1 LYYEPVKLNRK
12 EVSYPLRRT
21 DGRFSRADCLLG
33 CTARCGGCICP
44 SVRAAA
50 AVGMSAAAVDSEQ
63 GNSNSGSEFADARI
77 AFVCICVVARAPPI
91 CRLASASRRA
101 RKPRATASMR
111 LALQSLGFS
120 VSQRLPASKQSGALT
135 AVRWLRATE
144 RHWNPRRG
152 AECGSF
158 RADVPHSR
166 DERNHELWDAAS
178 DCTRRRCRVIRS
190 CAMDTH
196 DGEVESEGYERPAQL
211 ERHPDLR
218 AWCFM
223 PGGTTNL
230 VRNAVTPSSVWR
242 PHHTTAG
249 SAAAT

>member
-1 LYYEPVKLNRK
+1 
-12 EVSYPLRRT
+12 
-21 DGRFSRADCLLG
+21 
-33 CTARCGGCICP
+33 
-44 SVRAAA
+44 VRAAA
-50 AVGMSAAAVDSEQ
+50 VIGMSAAAVDSLT
-63 GNSNSGSEFADARI
+63 
-77 AFVCICVVARAPPI
+77 CICVVARGPSI
-91 CRLASASRRA
+91 CRLASVSRRA
-101 RKPRATASMR
+101 RKPGATASMS

-152 AECGSF
+152 VECGSF

-196 DGEVESEGYERPAQL
+196 DGEVESEGYERPAQP
-211 ERHPDLR
+211 ERHPDIC
-218 AWCFM
+218 AWCLM
-223 PGGTTNL
+223 PG
-230 VRNAVTPSSVWR
+230 VPQIWRNAVRRRVFG
-242 PHHTTAG
+242 HTTAG